1 MQIPTWT
8 TKNGKGV
15 SLIEIMFAM
24 GIMAM
29 AFVPIMGVM
38 QSGQQ
43 GGVRLESEVEAGE
56 TANKII
62 TTLMS
67 DVPFISI
74 MPSTAVPWHTNLVT
88 SVAAL
93 NKADSGGDVIVD
105 HPTTF
110 KNEAE
115 YMESLFHK
123 STGYS
128 YIDDRGI
135 KYIISL
141 NVQVV
146 PISLKY
152 FETNEKSSWKG
163 NLFNSAYTWD
173 SKALVDETGSS
184 TTDVIFGDGSVA
196 GSNSPAPY
204 KYLAGDKID
213 SRFKKLTV
221 SIAYE
226 KKKGAFSRPDPWK
239 NAKTIHLVAYK
250 SKLED

>member
-1 MQIPTWT
+1 MRIPTWT
-8 TKNGKGV
+8 IKTGKGV

-56 TANKII
+56 TANRII

-74 MPSTAVPWHTNLVT
+74 MPCTAIPWHTNLVA
-88 SVAAL
+88 SAAAL
-93 NKADSGGDVIVD
+93 NKADSGGDVIIN

-110 KNEAE
+110 KNESE

-123 STGYS
+123 STGYA
-128 YIDDRGI
+128 YYDDRGI

-146 PISLKY
+146 PITLKY
-152 FETNEKSSWKG
+152 FETNEKSCWKG
-163 NLFNSAYTWD
+163 NAFSGGYTWE
-173 SKALVDETGSS
+173 SKGLVDETGST
-184 TTDVIFGDGSVA
+184 TTDVVFGDGSVA
-196 GSNSPAPY
+196 GSNSPPPF
-204 KYLAGDKID
+204 KYLAGDMID
-213 SRFKKLTV
+213 ARLKKLTV

-226 KKKGAFSRPDPWK
+226 KKKQAFSKPDPWK
-239 NAKTIHLVAYK
+239 NAKAIHLVAYK